1 MPTENPPRR
10 AIFAEIETALHALN
24 LYGAAGITALGW
36 AMGRFLGADSAP
48 WLPLWFCAALLIY
61 NADRLRT
68 DPADALNIPE
78 RAAACA
84 RWRPAIR
91 GLVILSALV
100 LIGLPVWRRDW
111 LTLKLVIGGSIVTL
125 GYSLPPRGWRWKD
138 VPLVKTLFAPTVITA
153 AIFGL
158 LFSETDRTYNAALH
172 TNNSSHLVFEI
183 TGFLLLAPWAW
194 CYLLFNMLLCDL
206 RDRAGDAQCGIRSI
220 PVLWGEK
227 GARRMLWTLAC
238 AAQIFL
244 AVHLRF
250 HDYAAACGA
259 VLSFLT
265 GLYQAWLLHAT
276 RQPRGERFYEWAV
289 EGLLFLPALAWGLGW
304 LLYRYVL
311 TDI

>member
-1 MPTENPPRR
+1 MPIENPPRR
-10 AIFAEIETALHALN
+10 AIFAEIETVLHALN
-24 LYGAAGITALGW
+24 LYGAAGIVAFGW
-36 AMGRFLGADSAP
+36 AMGRFLGADPAP

-84 RWRPAIR
+84 RLRPAIR
-91 GLVILSALV
+91 VTVIGAALL
-100 LIGLPVWRRDW
+100 LIGLPVWRQD
-111 LTLKLVIGGSIVTL
+111 LGTLGLVLGGSVVAL

-138 VPLVKTLFAPTVITA
+138 VPLVKTLFAPTVVTA

-158 LFSETDRTYNAALH
+158 LFSGSERIPIPAIQFKNFSSLKLET
-172 TNNSSHLVFEI
+172 
-183 TGFLLLAPWAW
+183 TGFLFLVPWAW

-206 RDRAGDAQCGIRSI
+206 RDRAGDARCGIRSI
-220 PVLWGEK
+220 PVIWGEN
-227 GARRMLWTLAC
+227 GTRRMLWSLAC
-238 AAQIFL
+238 AGQIFL
-244 AVHLRF
+244 ALHLRF
-250 HDYAAACGA
+250 HDYAAACA
-259 VLSFLT
+259 VVLSFLT
-265 GLYQAWLLHAT
+265 GLYQAWLLLAT

-289 EGLLFLPALAWGLGW
+289 EGMLFLPALAWGLGW